1 MKINIYVL
9 SNKFEIFYKDAIKEY
24 DKRLSRYCKINLYV
38 LKSKNILPSYKI
50 QISTKGQNI
59 SSEQLA
65 QKINQFA
72 ISGKSNI
79 SFILS
84 DEFED
89 IDEIISISPMKMD
102 EGLLATITYEQIY
115 RAFRIINNQTY
126 HK

>member
-9 SNKFEIFYKDAIKEY
+9 SNKFEKFYKDAIKEY
-24 DKRLSRYCKINLYV
+24 DKRLRRYCKINLYV
-38 LKSKNILPSYKI
+38 IKPNNILPSYKI
-50 QISTKGQNI
+50 QISTKGYNI

-89 IDEIISISPMKMD
+89 VDEIISISPMKMD
-102 EGLLATITYEQIY
+102 VGLLTTITYEQIY
-115 RAFRIINNQTY
+115 RAYRIINNQTY